1 MTSTSQPYYLITS
14 NKTNYTSVMKRF
26 GTDNDVKKDTKI
38 AYLSDQFIAAR
49 IVNILNS
56 VSEVKQHLVGKMR
69 PEDQKVLLSQIEE
82 AVFYETG
89 SKVA

>member
-1 MTSTSQPYYLITS
+1 
-14 NKTNYTSVMKRF
+14 MKRF